1 MLNTASDHDGRRRPL
16 FRQQFPREL
25 GAAASEVWKKAMADE
40 VFGRA
45 AQLAFF
51 WFFSLFPFLI
61 FLTAL
66 ASLLRQEGR
75 LGLIIT
81 ASGHFLPPEASALL
95 VTTFNQVNSRG
106 HRGLLS
112 FSLLALIWAASAGME
127 SVVISLNRAYNSDV
141 LRPWWKEKLVAL
153 ILTVG
158 FGVFFLAAIILLNFS
173 EQISHQIAIRLE
185 LGEIFIRLWA
195 FIKWPLITILALVGI
210 ELVYFFAP
218 SGSQRWQLFTPGTLF
233 ALSLWLLI
241 SFVFRL
247 YVRMFSSFDLTY
259 GTLGG
264 VMMLLLWLYLTG
276 VAILVGGE
284 INSTRR
290 RDGNGRP
297 DHRDA

>member
-1 MLNTASDHDGRRRPL
+1 MVNTGSGRNRKQMIFLPYPSRV
-16 FRQQFPREL
+16 EA
-25 GAAASEVWKKAMADE
+25 GAVAAEIWRKILLDE

-66 ASLLRQEGR
+66 ASLLQQEGR
-75 LGLIIT
+75 LGLIVT
-81 ASGHFLPPEASALL
+81 ASENFLPREASNLL
-95 VTTFNQVNSRG
+95 IATFEQVTARDHQS
-106 HRGLLS
+106 LLS

-127 SVVISLNRAYNSDV
+127 SIVISLNRAFNTTV
-141 LRPWWKEKLVAL
+141 ARPWWKEKILAL
-153 ILTVG
+153 LLTVG

-173 EQISHQIAIRLE
+173 EQISHQIAVYFE
-185 LGEIFIRLWA
+185 LGEMFITAWS
-195 FIKWPLITILALVGI
+195 FIKWPIITILALVGI

-218 SGSQRWQLFTPGTLF
+218 NCRQRWHLFTPGTLF
-233 ALSLWLLI
+233 ALGLWLVI
-241 SFVFRL
+241 SFGFRL
-247 YVRMFSSFDLTY
+247 YVTRFSGFGITY

-284 INSTRR
+284 INSTLRGWR
-290 RDGNGRP
+290 S
-297 DHRDA
+297 